1 MQCRKTFLT
10 RTFRVRFAECLLLPL
25 PAGSGIGFKE
35 EDFANFRGSFYS
47 NTKAMVEELL
57 REYDNVCTL
66 RVRMPISIDL
76 ANPRNFI
83 TKIARYEK
91 VVNIP
96 NR

>member
-1 MQCRKTFLT
+1 MSFFAQILRPFV
-10 RTFRVRFAECLLLPL
+10 VRLP
-25 PAGSGIGFKE
+25 GSGIGFKE
-35 EDFANFRGSFYS
+35 EDYANFRGSFYS

-66 RVRMPISIDL
+66 RVRMPISGDL

-96 NR
+96 NRCVIQCPRNG